1 MPVRFQ
7 NLPEL
12 LNDMNRLGWI
22 IDSFP
27 FEYNG
32 KQTIVILTLYTLNER
47 KPSEYAQV
55 KLEFISQDDANHSI
69 KAYADFYE
77 VHFNSVREFF
87 DFFDINRLDGNRFR
101 EIFRNFSECFARVIP
116 MQKVINKPLLER
128 ELIGRRAE
136 GNNPNAIYCFD
147 VRRNGRRS
155 DGTPNSRSIENSN
168 KAEMLRPEL
177 YHRYRHDPNLSFFF
191 SDNPNEERTDEEI
204 INLVAIR

>member
-101 EIFRNFSECFARVIP
+101 EIFINFSECFARVIP

-191 SDNPNEERTDEEI
+191 SDNLNEERTDEEI

>member
-87 DFFDINRLDGNRFR
+87 DFFDINRLDGNKAR
-101 EIFRNFSECFARVIP
+101 EIFINFSECFARVIP
-116 MQKVINKPLLER
+116 MQKVINKPPLER

>member
-47 KPSEYAQV
+47 KPSEYAKV

-101 EIFRNFSECFARVIP
+101 EIFINFSECFARVIP

>member
-1 MPVRFQ
+1 MPIRFQ

-12 LNDMNRLGWI
+12 LNDMNHLGWI

-32 KQTIVILTLYTLNER
+32 KQTIVILTLYTPKER

-77 VHFNSVREFF
+77 VHFNSATEFF

-101 EIFRNFSECFARVIP
+101 EIFINFSECFARVIP

-147 VRRNGRRS
+147 VRRNGRRP

-177 YHRYRHDPNLSFFF
+177 YQRYRHDPNLSFFF
-191 SDNPNEERTDEEI
+191 SDNRNEEKTDEEI

>member
-101 EIFRNFSECFARVIP
+101 EIFINFSECFARVIP

-128 ELIGRRAE
+128 ELIGRRVE

>member
-32 KQTIVILTLYTLNER
+32 KQTVVILTLYTLRER
-47 KPSEYAQV
+47 KPSAYAQV

-87 DFFDINRLDGNRFR
+87 DFFDINRLDGNKAR
-101 EIFRNFSECFARVIP
+101 EIFINFSECFARVIP
-116 MQKVINKPLLER
+116 MQKVINKPPLER

-168 KAEMLRPEL
+168 KAEILRPEL
-177 YHRYRHDPNLSFFF
+177 YHKYRHDLNLSFFF

>member
-101 EIFRNFSECFARVIP
+101 EIFINFSECFARVIP

-177 YHRYRHDPNLSFFF
+177 YHRYRHATNLSFFF

>member
-1 MPVRFQ
+1 MPIRFQ
-7 NLPEL
+7 NLPLL

-32 KQTIVILTLYTLNER
+32 KQTIVILTLYTQKER
-47 KPSEYAQV
+47 KPSNYAQA
-55 KLEFISQDDANHSI
+55 KLEFINQDDANHSI
-69 KAYADFYE
+69 RAYADFYE
-77 VHFNSVREFF
+77 IHFNSAIEFF

-101 EIFRNFSECFARVIP
+101 EIFINFSECFARVIP

-147 VRRNGRRS
+147 VKRNGKRAN
-155 DGTPNSRSIENSN
+155 GTPKSRTIKNSN
-168 KAEMLRPEL
+168 KVEMLRPEL
-177 YHRYRHDPNLSFFF
+177 YQRYRYDPNLSFFF
-191 SDNPNEERTDEEI
+191 SDNPDEERTDEEI
-204 INLVAIR
+204 INLVATR

>member
-32 KQTIVILTLYTLNER
+32 KQTVVILTLYTLRER
-47 KPSEYAQV
+47 KPSAYPQV

-77 VHFNSVREFF
+77 VYFNSVTDFF
-87 DFFDINRLDGNRFR
+87 DFFDINRL
-101 EIFRNFSECFARVIP
+101 
-116 MQKVINKPLLER
+116 
-128 ELIGRRAE
+128 
-136 GNNPNAIYCFD
+136 
-147 VRRNGRRS
+147 
-155 DGTPNSRSIENSN
+155 
-168 KAEMLRPEL
+168 
-177 YHRYRHDPNLSFFF
+177 
-191 SDNPNEERTDEEI
+191 
-204 INLVAIR
+204 

>member
-87 DFFDINRLDGNRFR
+87 DFFDINRLDVNRFR
-101 EIFRNFSECFARVIP
+101 EIFINFSECFARVIP

>member
-69 KAYADFYE
+69 QAYADFYE

-101 EIFRNFSECFARVIP
+101 EIFINFSECFARVIP

>member
-12 LNDMNRLGWI
+12 LNDMKRLGWI

-101 EIFRNFSECFARVIP
+101 EIFINFSECFARVIP

>member
-32 KQTIVILTLYTLNER
+32 KQTIVILTLYTLRER

-101 EIFRNFSECFARVIP
+101 EIFINFSECFARVIP
-116 MQKVINKPLLER
+116 MQKVINKPPLER

>member
-1 MPVRFQ
+1 MPIRFQ

-77 VHFNSVREFF
+77 VHFNSATEFF

-101 EIFRNFSECFARVIP
+101 EIFINFSECFARVIP

>member
-32 KQTIVILTLYTLNER
+32 QQTIVILTLYTLNER

-101 EIFRNFSECFARVIP
+101 EIFINFSECFARVIP

>member
-32 KQTIVILTLYTLNER
+32 KQTVVILTLYTLRER
-47 KPSEYAQV
+47 KPSAYAQV
-55 KLEFISQDDANHSI
+55 KLEFISQDDVNHSI

-77 VHFNSVREFF
+77 VYFNSVTDFF
-87 DFFDINRLDGNRFR
+87 DFFDINRLDGNKAR
-101 EIFRNFSECFARVIP
+101 EIFINFSECFARVIP
-116 MQKVINKPLLER
+116 MQKVINKPQLER

-147 VRRNGRRS
+147 VRRNGRRP

-168 KAEMLRPEL
+168 KAEILRPEL
-177 YHRYRHDPNLSFFF
+177 YHKYRHDLNLSFFF

>member
-32 KQTIVILTLYTLNER
+32 KQTVVILTLYTLRER
-47 KPSEYAQV
+47 KPSAYAQV

-101 EIFRNFSECFARVIP
+101 EIFINFSECFARVIP
-116 MQKVINKPLLER
+116 MQKVINKPPLER

-168 KAEMLRPEL
+168 KAEILRPEL
-177 YHRYRHDPNLSFFF
+177 YHKYRHDLNLSFFF

>member
-32 KQTIVILTLYTLNER
+32 KQTVVILTLYTLRER
-47 KPSEYAQV
+47 KPSAYAQV

-87 DFFDINRLDGNRFR
+87 DFFDINRLDGNKAR
-101 EIFRNFSECFARVIP
+101 EIFINFSECFARVIP
-116 MQKVINKPLLER
+116 MQKVINKPPLER

>member
-101 EIFRNFSECFARVIP
+101 EIFINFSECFARVIP
-116 MQKVINKPLLER
+116 MQKVSNKPLLER

>member
-101 EIFRNFSECFARVIP
+101 EIFINFSECFARVIP

-177 YHRYRHDPNLSFFF
+177 YHRYRHDPNLSFFC

>member
-101 EIFRNFSECFARVIP
+101 EIFINFSECFARVIP
-116 MQKVINKPLLER
+116 MQKVINKPPLER

>member
-1 MPVRFQ
+1 MLVRFQ

-101 EIFRNFSECFARVIP
+101 EIFINFSECFARVIP

>member
-32 KQTIVILTLYTLNER
+32 KQTIVILTLYTLRER
-47 KPSEYAQV
+47 KPSAYAQV

-77 VHFNSVREFF
+77 VYFNSVTDFF
-87 DFFDINRLDGNRFR
+87 DFFDINRLDGNKAR
-101 EIFRNFSECFARVIP
+101 EIFINFSECFARVIP

>member
-32 KQTIVILTLYTLNER
+32 NQTIVILTLYTLNER

-101 EIFRNFSECFARVIP
+101 EIFINFSECFARVIP

>member
-101 EIFRNFSECFARVIP
+101 EIFINFSECFARVIP

-147 VRRNGRRS
+147 VRRNGWRS

>member
-101 EIFRNFSECFARVIP
+101 EIFINFSECFARVIP

-177 YHRYRHDPNLSFFF
+177 YHRYRHDTNLSFFF

>member
-32 KQTIVILTLYTLNER
+32 KQTIVILTLYTLRER
-47 KPSEYAQV
+47 KPSAYAQV

-77 VHFNSVREFF
+77 VYFNSVTDFF
-87 DFFDINRLDGNRFR
+87 DFFDINRLDGNKAR
-101 EIFRNFSECFARVIP
+101 EIFINFSECFARVIP
-116 MQKVINKPLLER
+116 MQKVINKPPLER

-147 VRRNGRRS
+147 VRRNGRRL

-168 KAEMLRPEL
+168 KAEILRPEL
-177 YHRYRHDPNLSFFF
+177 YHKYRHDLNLSFFF

>member
-101 EIFRNFSECFARVIP
+101 EIFINFSECFARVIP

-191 SDNPNEERTDEEI
+191 SDNPNEERIDEEI

>member
-101 EIFRNFSECFARVIP
+101 EIFINFSECFARVIP

-147 VRRNGRRS
+147 VRRNGIRP
-155 DGTPNSRSIENSN
+155 DGTPNSRSIKNSN

>member
-1 MPVRFQ
+1 MPIRFQ
-7 NLPEL
+7 NLPLL

-101 EIFRNFSECFARVIP
+101 EIFINFSECFARVIP

>member
-32 KQTIVILTLYTLNER
+32 KQTVVILTLYTLRER
-47 KPSEYAQV
+47 KPSAYAQV

-77 VHFNSVREFF
+77 VYFNSVTDFF
-87 DFFDINRLDGNRFR
+87 DFFDINRLDGNKAR
-101 EIFRNFSECFARVIP
+101 EIFINFSECFARVIP
-116 MQKVINKPLLER
+116 MQKVINKPPLER

-168 KAEMLRPEL
+168 KAEILRPEL
-177 YHRYRHDPNLSFFF
+177 YHKYRHDLNLSFFF

>member
-1 MPVRFQ
+1 MPIRFQ
-7 NLPEL
+7 NLLEL

-32 KQTIVILTLYTLNER
+32 KQTIVILTLYTPKER

-69 KAYADFYE
+69 NAYADFYE
-77 VHFNSVREFF
+77 VHFNSAIEFF

-101 EIFRNFSECFARVIP
+101 EIFINFSEYFARVIP

-147 VRRNGRRS
+147 VKRNGKRAN
-155 DGTPNSRSIENSN
+155 GTPKSRTIKNSN

-177 YHRYRHDPNLSFFF
+177 YQRYRYDPNLSFFF
-191 SDNPNEERTDEEI
+191 SDNPDEERTDEEI
-204 INLVAIR
+204 INLVATR

>member
-1 MPVRFQ
+1 MPIRFQ
-7 NLPEL
+7 NLLEL

-32 KQTIVILTLYTLNER
+32 KQTIVILTLYTPKER

-69 KAYADFYE
+69 NAYADFYE
-77 VHFNSVREFF
+77 VHFNSAIEFF

-101 EIFRNFSECFARVIP
+101 EIFINFSECFTRVIP

-128 ELIGRRAE
+128 ERIGRRAE

-147 VRRNGRRS
+147 VKRNGKRAN
-155 DGTPNSRSIENSN
+155 GTPKSRTIKNSN

-177 YHRYRHDPNLSFFF
+177 YQRYRYDPNLSFFF
-191 SDNPNEERTDEEI
+191 SDNPDEERTDEEI
-204 INLVAIR
+204 INLVATR

>member
-101 EIFRNFSECFARVIP
+101 EIFINFSECFARVIP

-191 SDNPNEERTDEEI
+191 SDNPNEERTDEKI

>member
-55 KLEFISQDDANHSI
+55 KFRIL
-69 KAYADFYE
+69 
-77 VHFNSVREFF
+77 SVKM
-87 DFFDINRLDGNRFR
+87 
-101 EIFRNFSECFARVIP
+101 
-116 MQKVINKPLLER
+116 MQ
-128 ELIGRRAE
+128 
-136 GNNPNAIYCFD
+136 
-147 VRRNGRRS
+147 
-155 DGTPNSRSIENSN
+155 
-168 KAEMLRPEL
+168 
-177 YHRYRHDPNLSFFF
+177 
-191 SDNPNEERTDEEI
+191 I
-204 INLVAIR
+204 IV

>member
-77 VHFNSVREFF
+77 VNFNSVREFF

-101 EIFRNFSECFARVIP
+101 EIFINFSECFARVIP

>member
-101 EIFRNFSECFARVIP
+101 EIFINFSECFARVIP

-147 VRRNGRRS
+147 VRRNGRES